1 MGYKEN
7 ELNINSIL
15 LALFIS
21 INMLTK
27 IITTVYNFN
36 NNIVIITSL
45 ILGSSLIY
53 NKFKINKLFIFIN
66 LIILLL
72 FFLSMLRVS
81 DHTFLIDYLLNYI
94 IYGLTA
100 TYLISFKVDFA
111 KVTSV
116 INLIFLAFTIVLF
129 IEYIPKINSNLYLDF
144 TMDLSYT
151 SMIGISSVLLS
162 SKYWK
167 GKLVLTIINLTAV
180 TINLWYLLIL
190 SNNRGAIVSLF
201 ILLLLVSIKRV
212 KNNSLKFIIFISAIT
227 VISLIL
233 MNIKV
238 VLLTINNIVSSFL
251 GTRINWLDRFLFQ
264 IDQGDI
270 LTGRAGLYNNASV
283 LIEGNPIF
291 GVGIGY
297 FELFNNGQYP
307 HNIFI
312 QLFTEFGV
320 LIASVVS
327 LLLIVGLYM
336 CIASK
341 VEDNYMELLRFFF
354 ILSIPRLMLSTT
366 YWKLHFFW
374 LFIFLCILILRK
386 KLRVK
391 ERRV

>member
-1 MGYKEN
+1 M
-7 ELNINSIL
+7 
-15 LALFIS
+15 
-21 INMLTK
+21 
-27 IITTVYNFN
+27 
-36 NNIVIITSL
+36 
-45 ILGSSLIY
+45 
-53 NKFKINKLFIFIN
+53 
-66 LIILLL
+66 
-72 FFLSMLRVS
+72 
-81 DHTFLIDYLLNYI
+81 
-94 IYGLTA
+94 
-100 TYLISFKVDFA
+100 
-111 KVTSV
+111 
-116 INLIFLAFTIVLF
+116 
-129 IEYIPKINSNLYLDF
+129 
-144 TMDLSYT
+144 
-151 SMIGISSVLLS
+151 
-162 SKYWK
+162 
-167 GKLVLTIINLTAV
+167 
-180 TINLWYLLIL
+180 IL